1 MVIFLQNL
9 DALDIGGI
17 TEAFPSKLLMANTC
31 HLEMKICLVF
41 ILKGGSLH
49 ALDLSLDLVN
59 FLLKGLIYPPFL
71 CHTVHGQQC
80 SSNTSGH
87 PGQEP
92 GWVFL

>member
-1 MVIFLQNL
+1 MQNL
-9 DALDIGGI
+9 DAFDVGGI
-17 TEAFPSKLLMANTC
+17 TEVFPSKLLMASAC

-41 ILKGGSLH
+41 ILKDGSLH

-59 FLLKGLIYPPFL
+59 FLLEGLIDLPFL

-92 GWVFL
+92 GQLFL